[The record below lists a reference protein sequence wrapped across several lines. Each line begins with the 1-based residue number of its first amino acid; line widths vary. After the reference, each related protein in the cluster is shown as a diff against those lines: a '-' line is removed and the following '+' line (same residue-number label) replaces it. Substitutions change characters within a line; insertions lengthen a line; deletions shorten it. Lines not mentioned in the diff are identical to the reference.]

1 MRAFDVQLVRQA
13 MKARAISQATLAS
26 ALGFPSQSAVSA
38 LLAGKRRV
46 TVDEAAAIYALLGL
60 DDRAPPG
67 SASIGRNP
75 EIASARL
82 RESPPTDGFEFTSS
96 GTSSGNGYGGAPDYG
111 IVPVIGIAGAGRWRE
126 AVELP
131 LGHMPVPAR
140 LSGPGVFGIAVI
152 GDSMDLLIEDG
163 GLILVDARQK
173 ELAPGGVFL
182 IANSTGEAT
191 VKRYRRDPARFEP
204 CSTNPAHQPFM
215 VSDDDFSVL
224 GKVVWKSAPVI

>member
-1 MRAFDVQLVRQA
+1 MRAFDAQLVRQT
-13 MKARAISQATLAS
+13 MKARAISQARLAS

-60 DDRAPPG
+60 HDRVPPASAPPAG
-67 SASIGRNP
+67 NA
-75 EIASARL
+75 EAVSARF
-82 RESPPTDGFEFTSS
+82 RESTAAAGFASTPPGTD
-96 GTSSGNGYGGAPDYG
+96 YGIAPDYG

-131 LGHMPVPAR
+131 LGHMPVPVR
-140 LSGPGVFGIAVI
+140 LSGPGVFGIEVN
-152 GDSMDLLIEDG
+152 GDSMDLIIEDG
-163 GLILVDARQK
+163 GLILVDPRQK

-182 IANSTGEAT
+182 IANSKGEAT

-204 CSTNPAHQPFM
+204 CSTNSAHQPFM

-224 GKVVWKSAPVI
+224 GKVIWKSAPVV